1 VSGYVQIGVTALR
14 APGTG
19 EFLPAVPLYIRA
31 EDAEG
36 PYVPKDDGGLW
47 RELGAKMKEYHEA
60 AMAADQVG
68 GRREK
73 VGGFYQSEE

>member
-1 VSGYVQIGVTALR
+1 MSGYVQIGVTALR

-60 AMAADQVG
+60 AMAAEQGLGIRD
-68 GRREK
+68 
-73 VGGFYQSEE
+73 